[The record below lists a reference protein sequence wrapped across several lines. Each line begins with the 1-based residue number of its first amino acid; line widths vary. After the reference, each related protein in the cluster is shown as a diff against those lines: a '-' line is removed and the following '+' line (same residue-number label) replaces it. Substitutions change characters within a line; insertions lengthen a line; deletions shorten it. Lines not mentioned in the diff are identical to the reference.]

1 MKGSY
6 QIIVQNNRVQYKFSI
21 NRNIYL
27 HYSKSKLKK
36 EYLQEKEFNSI
47 INQIPD
53 AIKTM

>member
-6 QIIVQNNRVQYKFSI
+6 SITVQNNRVQYKLSI

-53 AIKTM
+53 AIKPM